1 MGIGNLSPDHGQR
14 RSGNLLQYTTF
25 FTPVKF
31 FCANSYTLAKEAPA
45 ARLGRLQDAAEERNI
60 ARGNGLAQLL

>member
-25 FTPVKF
+25 FAPVKF
-31 FCANSYTLAKEAPA
+31 FCDNSYLLTKETPA
-45 ARLGRLQDAAEERNI
+45 TRLGRLQDGTEARNI
-60 ARGNGLAQLL
+60 ARRNGLTQGL

>member
-25 FTPVKF
+25 FAPVKF
-31 FCANSYTLAKEAPA
+31 FCANSYMLAKEAPA
-45 ARLGRLQDAAEERNI
+45 AGLGRRQDGAEVCNI
-60 ARGNGLAQLL
+60 AGGKGLAQVL